1 MPGLSAPSLDHASSQ
16 PFPSTS
22 SVLTNPCLSPLR
34 RPASVPLPDMAIRP
48 SLLGEDTVHSERVPN
63 AKPANGHTHSVPLHT
78 STASDA
84 TTCIQSAAVLEPLPP
99 PTPLPDLNRIA
110 HLLSQ
115 AKYQRQ
121 RRVQTQRLFLRL
133 QIAASRTQRLAIAS
147 RHVRRTLA
155 DCLRFEDKHSF
166 AHLFN
171 TFHLACDQSSFPP
184 SAGTQDLEPALGST
198 ESLPVDFLDDIS
210 SSSRETTI
218 QLLTRLRYD
227 KFFVADRIA
236 LLSHRELTALLS
248 DGSSARRA
256 ESVLGGSQRTSTRS
270 AKPLG
275 FVVDR
280 VVDDIS
286 GGGFRSS
293 LETLVHLHG
302 IAGPGHSECASSTEL
317 WAHVVARVI
326 SDRKSGG
333 DRLTSALLD
342 IWSHR
347 SEWPGRT
354 RLRTWILHTLQ
365 RGQFL
370 LEQPNRQ
377 SFRMRVHG
385 QVDLSA
391 EEIARTEAFY
401 KESVNQLLGLLGDP
415 NGPSVIPEAAL
426 NLTSAIHSSLSA
438 RPDQQ
443 KDLPSFVTTRWLF
456 GSFLMDLIVLPESHG
471 MLNGHYISEPARL
484 KILKEVAARCQ
495 KAVFDVVYAW

>member
-1 MPGLSAPSLDHASSQ
+1 MPGLSAPLLHHASAQ
-16 PFPSTS
+16 LPSSTPS
-22 SVLTNPCLSPLR
+22 ALTNLCPTPLLS
-34 RPASVPLPDMAIRP
+34 RPASAPLPDMAIR
-48 SLLGEDTVHSERVPN
+48 SSFLDDDTVHSERISN
-63 AKPANGHTHSVPLHT
+63 AKLANGHIPSMPLHT

-84 TTCIQSAAVLEPLPP
+84 TIQSPAVQEPLPI
-99 PTPLPDLNRIA
+99 PTPIPDLNQMS

-115 AKYQRQ
+115 AKYHKK
-121 RRVQTQRLFLRL
+121 RRVQTQRLFHRL
-133 QIAASRTQRLAIAS
+133 QTATSRTQRLAIAS

-171 TFHLACDQSSFPP
+171 TFHLACDQSSSLP
-184 SAGTQDLEPALGST
+184 SAGAQDLDSALGST
-198 ESLPVDFLDDIS
+198 ESLPGDFLDDIS

-227 KFFVADRIA
+227 QGFVADRIA

-248 DGSSARRA
+248 DGTAARRA
-256 ESVLGGSQRTSTRS
+256 ESVLGGSQRTSARS

-280 VVDDIS
+280 VVDDLS

-293 LETLVHLHG
+293 LETLVHLNST
-302 IAGPGHSECASSTEL
+302 ASPGRSDCARSKEV
-317 WAHVVARVI
+317 WAHVAARVI

-347 SEWPGRT
+347 SDWPGKN
-354 RLRTWILHTLQ
+354 RLRTWMLHTLQ

-370 LEQPNRQ
+370 LDQPSRQ

-391 EEIARTEAFY
+391 EETVRTELFY
-401 KESVNQLLGLLGDP
+401 KESVDQLLELLGDP
-415 NGPSVIPEAAL
+415 HGPSVIPDAAMD
-426 NLTSAIHSSLSA
+426 LTMAIHSSLGA
-438 RPDQQ
+438 RPDHQ

-456 GSFLMDLIVLPESHG
+456 GSFLMDLIILPESHG
-471 MLNGHYISEPARL
+471 LLNGHYIPEPARV

-495 KAVFDVVYAW
+495 KVVFDVVYAW

>member
-1 MPGLSAPSLDHASSQ
+1 MPGLSAPLLHHASAQLSS
-16 PFPSTS
+16 PTPSI
-22 SVLTNPCLSPLR
+22 LTNQCLTPLS
-34 RPASVPLPDMAIRP
+34 RPASAPLPDMAIR
-48 SLLGEDTVHSERVPN
+48 SSFLDDASVHSERVAN

-84 TTCIQSAAVLEPLPP
+84 TIQSPAVQEPLPLP
-99 PTPLPDLNRIA
+99 IPIPDLNQIS

-115 AKYQRQ
+115 AKYHKK
-121 RRVQTQRLFLRL
+121 RRLQTQRLFHRL
-133 QIAASRTQRLAIAS
+133 QTAASRTQRLAVAS

-171 TFHLACDQSSFPP
+171 TFHLACDQSSSLPP
-184 SAGTQDLEPALGST
+184 AGAQDLEPS
-198 ESLPVDFLDDIS
+198 ESLPGDFLDDIS

-227 KFFVADRIA
+227 KKFVADRIA
-236 LLSHRELTALLS
+236 LLSQRELTALLS
-248 DGSSARRA
+248 DGTSARRA

-293 LETLVHLHG
+293 LETLVHLNSS
-302 IAGPGHSECASSTEL
+302 ASPGRSDCARSKEL
-317 WAHVVARVI
+317 WAHVAARVI

-342 IWSHR
+342 IWSHQ
-347 SEWPGRT
+347 SDWPGKN
-354 RLRTWILHTLQ
+354 RLRTWMLHTLQ

-370 LEQPNRQ
+370 LDQPSRQ

-385 QVDLSA
+385 QVDLPA
-391 EEIARTEAFY
+391 DETVRTEAFY
-401 KESVNQLLGLLGDP
+401 KDSVDQLLELLGDP
-415 NGPSVIPEAAL
+415 HGPSVIPDAAVD
-426 NLTSAIHSSLSA
+426 LTMAIHASLGA
-438 RPDQQ
+438 RPDHQ
-443 KDLPSFVTTRWLF
+443 KDLSSFVTTRWLF
-456 GSFLMDLIVLPESHG
+456 GSFLMDLIILPESHG
-471 MLNGHYISEPARL
+471 LLNGHYISEPARL

-495 KAVFDVVYAW
+495 KVVYDVVYAW